1 MLILIEH
8 PFGMTCILTFCLS
21 PPPFTNTIMCVF
33 VCVWGGGGGVVRI
46 LRRMHCAIYC
56 LFMSM
61 CISKEIISIHCIFN
75 LYLLTLTVH
84 YHLRMTCVVLII
96 LTKTPPR
103 ASQSTIKWGSRGG
116 GAFNQEKLDCDGRRR
131 QQF

>member
-8 PFGMTCILTFCLS
+8 PFGMTCILTFCL
-21 PPPFTNTIMCVF
+21 PPPLLQTRLCVCLCVF
-33 VCVWGGGGGVVRI
+33 GVGVGGVVRI

-56 LFMSM
+56 LFMPM
-61 CISKEIISIHCIFN
+61 GISKEIISIHCIFN

-84 YHLRMTCVVLII
+84 YNLRITCVVLII

-103 ASQSTIKWGSRGG
+103 ARQSTIKWGSRGG

-131 QQF
+131 EQF